1 MLVPASACF
10 AVALGSAIIT
20 GDLQGPADRFHVGL
34 EVSNLA
40 VTLVSRLLFCHARRL
55 F

>member
-1 MLVPASACF
+1 MLVPAAACF

-20 GDLQGPADRFHVGL
+20 GDLQTPADQFHVGL

-40 VTLVSRLLFCHARRL
+40 VTLVSKLL
-55 F
+55 